1 MRDRKR
7 MRIMELAV
15 DYDVNNFGFPAHS
28 VGDYHDLYEG
38 YKDVEEHNRSVYKDY
53 IEEEK
58 KRD

>member
-1 MRDRKR
+1 

-38 YKDVEEHNRSVYKDY
+38 YKDVEEHNRGIYKDY